1 MCLAD
6 KLIMDADTTVTFYLD
21 PHIDNSFMSNIAND
35 LQCVTDKDIVTI
47 DNQVQLREGV
57 RTICFGRLCYIITI
71 IRVHSTPSISI
82 LIMYSCHILS
92 VQNWSSYDYVVLPNL
107 NIFSSHNDS
116 LYAETV
122 RTLFR

>member
-1 MCLAD
+1 MCLAE

-21 PHIDNSFMSNIAND
+21 PLIDNSFMSNIAND

-71 IRVHSTPSISI
+71 IIQH
-82 LIMYSCHILS
+82 
-92 VQNWSSYDYVVLPNL
+92 LPNQ
-107 NIFSSHNDS
+107 
-116 LYAETV
+116 Y
-122 RTLFR
+122 